1 MKGSSRFSRDGQGV
15 LCAFRIMRVFWVPAL
30 LCMAL
35 AMSLWEARAGAQPAE
50 RRGPVKEDA
59 LRKELE
65 AAYTTLFNALKK
77 KDFDAAVPTIFAP
90 PGALDE
96 GSRDEFAEMADDLLE
111 MMPELSKTKFVAV
124 KTQGEDLAGYYCV
137 FEGGGF
143 WNVVL
148 HTFMKRDG
156 RWKWVPGGDSSS
168 FQPKPGEDILAK
180 AKQLV
185 ETSEV
190 LRLKP
195 PELAGPG
202 TVPRGAE
209 PRAVLSCMAYDY
221 EVKIAINGAPF
232 KFSGGKSFSGMLFE
246 APPGAQP
253 AEPAVLRM
261 GENQITV
268 EYRKTNGKGTSRLS
282 VEIMALQDRPSF
294 NLVTAAKP
302 QGKVSAKFHV
312 PANPKDAVRLVEI
325 DDDKR

>member
-1 MKGSSRFSRDGQGV
+1 MRV
-15 LCAFRIMRVFWVPAL
+15 LWVLALCAS
-30 LCMAL
+30 L
-35 AMSLWEARAGAQPAE
+35 AVSIWEGKAEAQAAE
-50 RRGPVKEDA
+50 RKGPVKEDA

-77 KDFDAAVPTIFAP
+77 KDFDAAVPGILAP

-96 GSRDEFAEMADDLLE
+96 ASRGEFAEMADDLLE
-111 MMPELSKTKFVAV
+111 MMPELSKTRFVAV
-124 KTQGEDLAGYYCV
+124 KSDGDKLAGYYCV
-137 FEGGGF
+137 FKEDGF

-148 HTFMKRDG
+148 HTFVRMEG
-156 RWKWVPGGDSSS
+156 RWKWVPGGNSSS
-168 FQPKPGEDILAK
+168 FKPKPGEDVLAK

-195 PELAGPG
+195 PDLGGAAA
-202 TVPRGAE
+202 VPRGAE

-221 EVKIAINGAPF
+221 AVKIAINGAPL
-232 KFSGGKSFSGMLFE
+232 KFAGGKSFSGMLFE
-246 APPGAQP
+246 APAGAQP

-268 EYRKTNGKGTSRLS
+268 EYRKTNGKGSSRLT
-282 VEIMALQDRPSF
+282 VEIMAFPDRPSLK
-294 NLVTAAKP
+294 LVTASKP
-302 QGKVSAKFHV
+302 QGEVTAKFHV
-312 PANPKDAVRLVEI
+312 PADPKEQVRLMEI